1 MAMGCPPQKPDLPD
15 SKVSQILSDYFGC
28 SLIDAKRLDG
38 YDDFSAHV
46 TFTKQDSSGKT
57 VQHGVIKILGADNSV
72 KHEFQK
78 FIGGFLE
85 HLCNAGLPFSRPLR
99 LSNGTL
105 NPPTIQL
112 EHSEQEA
119 CQGHYVH
126 LLSYVE
132 GVPLS
137 MLDFHY
143 DGYFLQKIGSL
154 AARMHSVALTHPTH
168 IPERVKS
175 PWYLVD
181 AELLL
186 DKICAVNLSAEDVS
200 LSLRAVKD
208 FTSCL
213 GRHKYTESILHGDLK
228 GDNII
233 MKVDEGTK
241 PSLSGVI
248 DFADLVK
255 GPVVIDIA
263 VFAVAVWIVNWP
275 PTQSLLQI
283 ISEVL
288 AGYTKTSD
296 ALPLTAV
303 DRELLYH
310 AIPARC
316 VQHLVMCR
324 YDALHDPDNVSY
336 LLSEDVYMLGALRE
350 FYETCG
356 KDSDLFILLH
366 KHTTYS

>member
-1 MAMGCPPQKPDLPD
+1 MLW
-15 SKVSQILSDYFGC
+15 
-28 SLIDAKRLDG
+28 
-38 YDDFSAHV
+38 
-46 TFTKQDSSGKT
+46 FT
-57 VQHGVIKILGADNSV
+57 A
-72 KHEFQK
+72 
-78 FIGGFLE
+78 
-85 HLCNAGLPFSRPLR
+85 
-99 LSNGTL
+99 
-105 NPPTIQL
+105 
-112 EHSEQEA
+112 
-119 CQGHYVH
+119 
-126 LLSYVE
+126 
-132 GVPLS
+132 
-137 MLDFHY
+137 
-143 DGYFLQKIGSL
+143 
-154 AARMHSVALTHPTH
+154 
-168 IPERVKS
+168 
-175 PWYLVD
+175 
-181 AELLL
+181 
-186 DKICAVNLSAEDVS
+186 
-200 LSLRAVKD
+200 
-208 FTSCL
+208 
-213 GRHKYTESILHGDLK
+213 ILHGDLK

-233 MKVDEGTK
+233 MKVDK
-241 PSLSGVI
+241 RSSPSLSGVI

-288 AGYTKTSD
+288 AGYTETSD
-296 ALPLTAV
+296 ALPLTAL

-356 KDSDLFILLH
+356 KDSDLFISLH